1 MGHNQKSLGE
11 WSSLYLLTGQL
22 KPEVHV
28 MSLSH
33 LSTLI
38 VKGSTDVGNGT
49 TVLLKQAS
57 VHPKKVGPFI
67 WKHELSKTHRRRS
80 RSTRT
85 PRNLKKLKLEP
96 RLGFEILHR
105 LSSINWRLGFPGRNL
120 SRLAFFVAKLAC
132 FSGRN
137 EPCPYKNWWP
147 FSLNFAFQN
156 INSRGMV
163 RKSQFNH
170 SKEAGAATQKF
181 IELKGCSVKP
191 GAMSLRL
198 GALKFNEF
206 KLPNAYPHHEKNT
219 VEVETSRSQES
230 QPRIS
235 SSLSSKNFAVTSIYG
250 MNRVRDFARSPRI
263 CSPALEI

>member
-105 LSSINWRLGFPGRNL
+105 LSSINWRLGF
-120 SRLAFFVAKLAC
+120 
-132 FSGRN
+132 
-137 EPCPYKNWWP
+137 
-147 FSLNFAFQN
+147 
-156 INSRGMV
+156 
-163 RKSQFNH
+163 
-170 SKEAGAATQKF
+170 
-181 IELKGCSVKP
+181 
-191 GAMSLRL
+191 
-198 GALKFNEF
+198 
-206 KLPNAYPHHEKNT
+206 
-219 VEVETSRSQES
+219 SRSEFVKVGFFCS
-230 QPRIS
+230 QIGLFFGKKWALSLQKLVTIFPELRFSKHQFPWNGSKVTVQPFQRSRS
-235 SSLSSKNFAVTSIYG
+235 SYAKIHWIERLLRK
-250 MNRVRDFARSPRI
+250 ARSYVPKARRIEIQWVQTSKCIPPPRKEYCGSWNFTI
-263 CSPALEI
+263 PRKPTQN

>member
-147 FSLNFAFQN
+147 FSPELRFSKHQFPWNGSKVTVQPFQR
-156 INSRGMV
+156 SR
-163 RKSQFNH
+163 S
-170 SKEAGAATQKF
+170 SYAKF